1 MKPTLSYISMWN
13 AADRNA
19 ESGYA
24 FSMREQLRKR
34 FHVVDL
40 FPLDFSED
48 RLWAPV
54 RAAYK
59 AAGKYYHPMR
69 EPMVLK
75 YLAGRIEKHLRAV
88 RPQAV
93 FAPSSVPLSLVDS
106 AVPRIFTTDQLF
118 CDFVQTPYTG
128 IRRPAERFIRL
139 GHSQEK
145 RALSSATLVSFP
157 SRWAADSAVSRYGA
171 SRGKI
176 SVIPWGANLPSIPS
190 QEEVESAIAQR
201 SLSSCHLVF
210 IGRQWARKGGELL
223 VGTVEELNKAG
234 LPARATIIGCNPE
247 GLSPQLFDIHPYL
260 DKSRPDHFAI
270 LSSVML
276 GAHFLF
282 LPSRA
287 EAYGQAFCEA
297 AAFGLPSIGS
307 TVGGIP
313 TIVRDGETGF
323 VRPLETSAAQFAA
336 IIQGALSD
344 EAGYRRLARQ
354 AREDFRLRL
363 NWDSFGGH
371 LCDAIAA
378 VM

>member
-59 AAGKYYHPMR
+59 AAGRYYHPMR
-69 EPMVLK
+69 EPVVLK
-75 YLAGRIEKHLRAV
+75 YLAGRIEKHVRAV
-88 RPQAV
+88 KPQAI

-106 AVPRIFTTDQLF
+106 AAPRVFTTDQLF
-118 CDFVQTPYTG
+118 CDFVQTDYTG
-128 IRRPAERFIRL
+128 IRQPAERFIRL

-145 RALSSATLVSFP
+145 RALSSAALATFP
-157 SRWAADSAVSRYGA
+157 SQWAADSAVSRYGA
-171 SRGKI
+171 SREKI

-190 QEEVESAIAQR
+190 QEEVERAIAQR
-201 SLSSCHLVF
+201 PLRNCHLVF
-210 IGRQWARKGGELL
+210 IGRQWARKGGEFL
-223 VGTVEELNKAG
+223 VETVEELNRSG
-234 LPARATIIGCNPE
+234 LPTRATIIGCAPA
-247 GLSPQLFDIHPYL
+247 GLSPELFDIHPYL
-260 DKSRPDHFAI
+260 DKGRPEHFAT

-307 TVGGIP
+307 TAGGIP
-313 TIVRDGETGF
+313 TVIRDGETGF
-323 VRPLETSAAQFAA
+323 VRPLETSATQFAA
-336 IIQGALSD
+336 IILDVLSD
-344 EAGYRRLARQ
+344 EARYRRLAKQ
-354 AREDFRLRL
+354 AREDFLLRL
-363 NWDSFGGH
+363 NWDSFGNR
-371 LCDAIAA
+371 LSDAIAA

>member
-34 FHVVDL
+34 FNVVDL
-40 FPLDFSED
+40 FPLGISED

-69 EPMVLK
+69 EPAVLK
-75 YLAGRIEKHLRAV
+75 YLAGRIEKHV
-88 RPQAV
+88 REAGPQAI
-93 FAPSSVPLSLVDS
+93 FSPSSVPLSLVDS
-106 AVPRIFTTDQLF
+106 AAPRIFTTDQLF

-128 IRRPAERFIRL
+128 IRQPAERFIRL

-145 RALSSATLVSFP
+145 QALSTAALATFP
-157 SRWAADSAVSRYGA
+157 SQWAADSAISRYDA
-171 SRGKI
+171 AREKI

-190 QEEVESAIAQR
+190 QEDVDHAIAQR
-201 SLSSCHLVF
+201 PMQSCHLVF
-210 IGRQWARKGGELL
+210 IGRQWARKGGDLL
-223 VGTVEELNKAG
+223 VGTVQELNKAG
-234 LPARATIIGCNPE
+234 LPARATIIGCEPQ
-247 GLSPQLFDIHPYL
+247 GLSPELFDIHPYL
-260 DKSRPDHFAI
+260 NKGRPEHFAI
-270 LSSVML
+270 LSSLML
-276 GAHFLF
+276 SSHFLF

-313 TIVRDGETGF
+313 TIIKDGETGF

-336 IIQGALSD
+336 IILETMSD
-344 EAGYRRLARQ
+344 KARYLRLAKQ
-354 AREDFRLRL
+354 AREDFLLRL
-363 NWDSFGGH
+363 NWNSFGDR
-371 LCDAIAA
+371 LCDAITA

>member
-1 MKPTLSYISMWN
+1 MKPILSYISMWN

-24 FSMREQLRKR
+24 FSMRDQLSKR

-40 FPLDFSED
+40 FPLGISED

-59 AAGKYYHPMR
+59 FAGRYYHPMR
-69 EPMVLK
+69 EPVVLK
-75 YLAGRIEKHLRAV
+75 YLASRIERHV
-88 RPQAV
+88 REAKPQAI
-93 FAPSSVPLSLVDS
+93 FSPSSVPLSLVDS
-106 AVPRIFTTDQLF
+106 AAPRIFTTDQLF

-128 IRRPAERFIRL
+128 IRQPAERFVRM
-139 GHSQEK
+139 GHAQEK
-145 RALSSATLVSFP
+145 TALSTAALATFP
-157 SRWAADSAVSRYGA
+157 SQWAADSAVSRYGA
-171 SRGKI
+171 AREKI

-190 QEEVESAIAQR
+190 QQEVERAIAQR
-201 SLSSCHLVF
+201 SMRSCHLVF

-223 VGTVEELNKAG
+223 VGTVQELNKAG
-234 LPARATIIGCNPE
+234 LPARATIIGCEPP
-247 GLSPQLFDIHPYL
+247 GLSPKLFDIHPYL
-260 DKSRPDHFAI
+260 NKGRPEHFAT
-270 LSSVML
+270 LSSLML

-313 TIVRDGETGF
+313 TIIQDGETGF

-336 IIQGALSD
+336 IILDTLS
-344 EAGYRRLARQ
+344 ERSGYLRLARQ
-354 AREDFRLRL
+354 AREDFLLRL
-363 NWDSFGGH
+363 NWDSFGNR
-371 LCDAIAA
+371 LSDAIAA

>member
-1 MKPTLSYISMWN
+1 MWN
-13 AADRNA
+13 AADRNV

-34 FHVVDL
+34 FHVVDM

-59 AAGKYYHPMR
+59 AVGKYYHPMR
-69 EPMVLK
+69 EPVVLK

-106 AVPRIFTTDQLF
+106 VAPRIFTTDQLF

-145 RALSSATLVSFP
+145 RALSSATLATFP
-157 SRWAADSAVSRYGA
+157 SQWAADSAVSRYGA
-171 SRGKI
+171 SRDKI
-176 SVIPWGANLPSIPS
+176 NVIPWGANLPNIPS
-190 QEEVESAIAQR
+190 QKEVESRIAQR
-201 SLSSCHLVF
+201 PSTRCHLVF

-223 VGTVEELNKAG
+223 VGTVQELNKAG
-234 LPARATIIGCNPE
+234 LPARATIIGCDPK
-247 GLSPQLFDIHPYL
+247 GLSPQMFDIHPYL
-260 DKSRPDHFAI
+260 DKSRPEHFAI

-276 GAHFLF
+276 EAHFLF

-313 TIVRDGETGF
+313 TIIRDGETGF

-336 IIQGALSD
+336 IILDTLSD
-344 EAGYRRLARQ
+344 RSRYLRLARQ

-363 NWDSFGGH
+363 NWDSFGNR
-371 LCDAIAA
+371 LCDAITA